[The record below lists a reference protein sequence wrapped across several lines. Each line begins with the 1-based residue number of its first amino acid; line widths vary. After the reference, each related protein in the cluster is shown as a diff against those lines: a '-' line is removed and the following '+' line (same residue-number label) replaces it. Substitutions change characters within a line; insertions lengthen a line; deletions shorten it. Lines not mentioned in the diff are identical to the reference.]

1 LERFRIQAD
10 DVFAADH
17 DGLVFNPQTGETH
30 YLPPASWLLFEA
42 LYTSPRTFG
51 EIVAIFR
58 AALDPSDGEDVEG
71 LAMRYLDEL
80 RQLWLVT
87 TDDASDVERR

>member
-1 LERFRIQAD
+1 MERFRTQVY

-30 YLPPASWLLFEA
+30 YLPPASWLILES
-42 LYTSPRTFG
+42 LHRSPRTFG
-51 EIVAIFR
+51 EIVAILR
-58 AALDPSDGEDVEG
+58 AALDPSDGEGVEG
-71 LAMRYLDEL
+71 LAKRYLDEL
-80 RQLWLVT
+80 RNLWLIT